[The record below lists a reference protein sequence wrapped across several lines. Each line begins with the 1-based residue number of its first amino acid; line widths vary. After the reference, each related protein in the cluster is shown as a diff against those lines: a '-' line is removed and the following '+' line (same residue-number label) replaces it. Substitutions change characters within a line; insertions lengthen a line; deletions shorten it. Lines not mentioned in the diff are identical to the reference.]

1 MTTSSIG
8 RPQARQVRRQVAAH
22 RFEIGQV
29 VQIKSGLARSQ
40 TPATTYH
47 VTATLP
53 PRGNSLQYRIRNDEE
68 RHERVVTQD
77 DIEAAAD
84 QQTPSTLSER
94 TFGHG

>member
-1 MTTSSIG
+1 MTTSTIG
-8 RPQARQVRRQVAAH
+8 RPHARQVRAQVAAH
-22 RFEIGQV
+22 RYEVGQV
-29 VQIKSGLARSQ
+29 VQIKSGLARTQ

-53 PRGNSLQYRIRNDEE
+53 PRGNALQYRIRNDEE

-77 DIEAAAD
+77 DIEPAGD
-84 QQTPSTLSER
+84 QQTPSTLMER